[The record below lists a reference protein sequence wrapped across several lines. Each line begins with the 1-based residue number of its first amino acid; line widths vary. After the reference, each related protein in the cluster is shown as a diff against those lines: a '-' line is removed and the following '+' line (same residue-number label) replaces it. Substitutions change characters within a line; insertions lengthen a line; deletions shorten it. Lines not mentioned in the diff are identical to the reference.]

1 MIDHAKN
8 SVMHQR
14 ERWKVILTEVRARG
28 VIYVKE
34 LVDLTSTS
42 SATLRRDLDKLEEMG
57 QVRCVHGG
65 IEAVE
70 ASQQTNL
77 SARSFGVNQTLNAER
92 ERSIAEAAAALCQN
106 GDSIIINAG
115 STTWFM
121 ATYLRQNRMQILTN
135 SFPIADE
142 LIRNSNNRIVL
153 PGGERYR
160 EQGIILSPFDEDAV
174 QHFTASRM
182 FMSCYSIGP
191 LGVIEG
197 DPLIACAEA
206 KLLCRA
212 EKLVVLVDS
221 SKFEAR
227 GSIAVCKLSRVHTL
241 ITDVAA
247 PPQFL
252 AQARSEGVEVIIV
265 GHEKCNK
272 LSAA

>member
-28 VIYVKE
+28 VICVKE

-42 SATLRRDLDKLEEMG
+42 SATLRRDLDKLEAMG
-57 QVRCVHGG
+57 QVRRVHGR

-92 ERSIAEAAAALCQN
+92 KSSIAEAAAALCQN

-121 ATYLRQNRMQILTN
+121 ATYLRQHRMQILSN

-142 LIRNSNNRIVL
+142 LIRNRNNRIVL
-153 PGGERYR
+153 PGGELYR
-160 EQGIILSPFDEDAV
+160 ERGTSSHPLMKTP
-174 QHFTASRM
+174 
-182 FMSCYSIGP
+182 YSIS
-191 LGVIEG
+191 L
-197 DPLIACAEA
+197 
-206 KLLCRA
+206 
-212 EKLVVLVDS
+212 
-221 SKFEAR
+221 
-227 GSIAVCKLSRVHTL
+227 
-241 ITDVAA
+241 
-247 PPQFL
+247 PPGC
-252 AQARSEGVEVIIV
+252 S
-265 GHEKCNK
+265 
-272 LSAA
+272 